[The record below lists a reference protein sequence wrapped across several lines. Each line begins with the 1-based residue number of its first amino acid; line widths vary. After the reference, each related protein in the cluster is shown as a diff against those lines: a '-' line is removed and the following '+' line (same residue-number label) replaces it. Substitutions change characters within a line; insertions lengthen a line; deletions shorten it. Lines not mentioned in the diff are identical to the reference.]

1 MNRIKKIMIQKQI
14 EELRPSDDFLET
26 LGVKINTW
34 TKWVENRQDPE
45 LWQLP
50 LIAEFLNCDVC
61 DLIETNVHAKL

>member
-1 MNRIKKIMIQKQI
+1 MNRIKKIMSQKQI

-50 LIAEFLNCDVC
+50 LIAEFINCHVC
-61 DLIETNVHAKL
+61 DLIETNVHARP